1 MSIIKRVNWAGI
13 NFPVFLIGG
22 IMTIKELRRKQSK
35 EKAVLED
42 TLFII
47 GMFVLLVIWGQY
59 CLSHGL
65 VIWLD

>member
-1 MSIIKRVNWAGI
+1 
-13 NFPVFLIGG
+13 
-22 IMTIKELRRKQSK
+22 MTIKELRRKQSK

-47 GMFVLLVIWGQY
+47 GMFILLVIWGQY